1 MPLVAGVDSSTQST
15 KVELR
20 DLDTGVLIAHGQAPH
35 PATAPPVSEQD
46 PRVWEAALH
55 AALATA
61 LDHPRS
67 EMAPRATSTQSTTSS
82 RASRPPSP
90 RPVRL
95 KKADIAAV
103 AVAAQQHGMVVLD
116 RSGTPLRAAKLWN
129 DTESAPDAL
138 ALRQELA
145 GGDEA
150 WARACGSVPVAALT
164 ITKLS
169 WMQRCEP
176 ERFAHVAKVLLPHDW
191 LTWRLTHRFT
201 TDRGDA
207 SGTGYWSPF
216 TGAWRPDLLSLVDP
230 HRDWEAALPE
240 VLAPTE
246 AAGNWDGILVGPG
259 TGDNMAAALGIGLD
273 VGSTTISLGTSGTAF
288 TVAEAPTADPSGYV
302 AGFADASGRYLPLA
316 CTLNATK
323 VTDTVA
329 RLIGASHEELSALAL
344 AAAPGAG
351 DLTLVPYFDGERT
364 PDRPN
369 ARGGLVGLTPQTERA
384 HLARAAFEGVACSL
398 LDAADH
404 LPTSTRGG
412 RPPAA
417 AGSERIFLVGGGS
430 RSGAYRQILADLAG
444 VEVVVPTADES
455 VAVGACVQAAA
466 VASGHGIR
474 EVIDTWGLGAGTVV
488 APSPTV
494 SSDRREAIR
503 ARFSTIAAD
512 LLWETGRRR

>member
-20 DLDTGVLIAHGQAPH
+20 DLDTGVLIAHGRAPH

-46 PRVWEAALH
+46 PRVWETALH
-55 AALATA
+55 AALAAA
-61 LDHPRS
+61 LDPPRS
-67 EMAPRATSTQSTTSS
+67 DAAPRPTRSGG
-82 RASRPPSP
+82 ASKPPSP
-90 RPVRL
+90 KPARL
-95 KKADIAAV
+95 SNADIAGI

-116 RSGTPLRAAKLWN
+116 AAGTPLRPAKLWN

-138 ALRQELA
+138 ALRLALA
-145 GGDEA
+145 GGDAA

-169 WMQRCEP
+169 WMRRCEP
-176 ERFAHVAKVLLPHDW
+176 ERFARVAKILLPHDW
-191 LTWRLTHRFT
+191 LTWRLVHRFA

-216 TGAWRPDLLSLVDP
+216 AGTWRPDLLWLVDP
-230 HRDWEAALPE
+230 ERDWEAALPE

-246 AAGNWDGILVGPG
+246 AAGDWDGILVGPG
-259 TGDNMAAALGIGLD
+259 TGDNMAAALGIALD
-273 VGSTTISLGTSGTAF
+273 VGATAISLGTSGTAF

-323 VTDTVA
+323 VTDTIG
-329 RLIGASHEELSALAL
+329 RLIGASHEELDALAL

-384 HLARAAFEGVACSL
+384 DVARAAFEGVACTL

-404 LPTSTRGG
+404 LPTSTGG
-412 RPPAA
+412 ERRAA
-417 AGSERIFLVGGGS
+417 APGPERIFLVGGGS
-430 RSGAYRQILADLAG
+430 RSRAYRQILADLAG
-444 VEVVVPTADES
+444 VEVVVPTADEA
-455 VAVGACVQAAA
+455 VALGACVQAAA
-466 VASGHGIR
+466 VATGHGIR
-474 EVIDTWGLGAGTVV
+474 EVIETWGLGTGTVV
-488 APSPTV
+488 EPSPTV
-494 SSDRREAIR
+494 SVELREAIR
-503 ARFSTIAAD
+503 ARFSAVAAD
-512 LLWETGRRR
+512 LVWETGSDS